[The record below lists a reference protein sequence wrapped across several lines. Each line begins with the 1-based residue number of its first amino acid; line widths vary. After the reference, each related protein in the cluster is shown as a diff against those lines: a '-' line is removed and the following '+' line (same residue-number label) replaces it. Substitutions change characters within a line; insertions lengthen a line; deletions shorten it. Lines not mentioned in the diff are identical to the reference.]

1 MYYTGLSKDVKMVSV
16 CGDNTVEG
24 LIAADFS
31 FLDGDELEVACICQL
46 GDALAENIRAA
57 ILSKW

>member
-1 MYYTGLSKDVKMVSV
+1 MYYAGLSKDMKMVGV
-16 CGDNTVEG
+16 CGDNAIKG
-24 LIAADFS
+24 FIAADFS
-31 FLDGDELEVACICQL
+31 CLDGNQLEVACICQL